1 MDSNHQ
7 HVPCNGK
14 NDCCRSH
21 RHDLHSFT
29 ALPIELPRH
38 ITAYYGQALKQS
50 VWVEF
55 HTTERKLR
63 TCFLNW
69 KPVNRK
75 SNNLLLEEYLPELP
89 TCGIEPPVQVIRT
102 GTPCFS
108 WQIAGGG
115 IEPPFRA
122 KEARE
127 LPILHPASTRG
138 VRVSNDFFVLCV
150 PLGNFS

>member
-1 MDSNHQ
+1 MTYNLLLLYQLSY
-7 HVPCNGK
+7 
-14 NDCCRSH
+14 
-21 RHDLHSFT
+21 LAIF
-29 ALPIELPRH
+29 
-38 ITAYYGQALKQS
+38 TAYYGQTLYLS
-50 VWVEF
+50 VWVDF

-63 TCFLNW
+63 TCFLHR

-75 SNNLLLEEYLPELP
+75 SNNLLPEEYLPELP
-89 TCGIEPPVQVIRT
+89 TCGIEPPTQVIRAR
-102 GTPCFS
+102 TPCFS

-127 LPILHPASTRG
+127 LPILHPASTRTP
-138 VRVSNDFFVLCV
+138 RVSNDFFVLCV